1 MIEEVIVK
9 YRYFD
14 DVNKKWKIFDMLIEF
29 VIKWMEEVEVLI
41 MNGIFKVCKVC
52 CVKWLWM
59 LRIGSCIV
67 LFVKSRVRGGVGWG
81 GMGWGG
87 VIGMSEGS
95 FRVNFYLRIWVWIF
109 YRVFGS
115 IEFRL

>member
-29 VIKWMEEVEVLI
+29 VIKWMEEVELLI

-59 LRIGSCIV
+59 LRIWSCIV

-81 GMGWGG
+81 GVGWLGW
-87 VIGMSEGS
+87 V
-95 FRVNFYLRIWVWIF
+95 RVVLGLIFIWGF
-109 YRVFGS
+109 EFEYF
-115 IEFRL
+115 IEFLEV